1 VTGQD
6 KVIKQECLPCVSPHS
21 KRQVLVGCG
30 DSLIFVFRF
39 IPIALTELRKPKS
52 VEYIRVCE
60 DSSVSV
66 SGTRRNG
73 DFCACWNSHAVG
85 KCEWAQHE
93 TAQGPWE
100 GAKGESVP
108 HQCLTPRVHRKEP
121 NERKVTPSNRWVSRR
136 KLSILCILSIPAF
149 VQPSSLITASTS

>member
-1 VTGQD
+1 MTGQV

-21 KRQVLVGCG
+21 KRQLFVGYG
-30 DSLIFVFRF
+30 DSSMSILRP
-39 IPIALTELRKPKS
+39 IPFTFTELRKPES
-52 VEYIRVCE
+52 VEYIRVCD
-60 DSSVSV
+60 DSFVSM

-73 DFCACWNSHAVG
+73 DFGACRNGHAVG
-85 KCEWAQHE
+85 KGERAQRK

-100 GAKGESVP
+100 NVEGESVP
-108 HQCLTPRVHRKEP
+108 HTWGAGKEL
-121 NERKVTPSNRWVSRR
+121 NERKTMPSSRWVSRR